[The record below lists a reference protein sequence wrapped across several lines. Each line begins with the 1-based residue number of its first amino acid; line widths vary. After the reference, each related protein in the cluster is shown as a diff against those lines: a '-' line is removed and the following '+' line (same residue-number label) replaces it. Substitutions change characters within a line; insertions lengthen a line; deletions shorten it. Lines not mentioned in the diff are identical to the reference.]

1 MPVNVP
7 MRILRKP
14 VANFQPT
21 VDAFPENDNKRPQ
34 TLVETVQPNRNRWKE
49 TLSRW
54 TWEIGSLALAA
65 AALVAI
71 IIILRVYDGKSLHKW
86 KVDISVNTVI
96 AILSTIFKG
105 SLAMP
110 ISTG

>member
-7 MRILRKP
+7 LRILRKP
-14 VANFQPT
+14 VANIQPT
-21 VDAFPENDNKRPQ
+21 VYAFPENDVKQPPAVAETRPS
-34 TLVETVQPNRNRWKE
+34 PNRWTE

-86 KVDISVNTVI
+86 KVGISVNTVI